1 MTAVLLIISMIL
13 HAAGFYFI
21 ALLYLKYKSVKQSE
35 EKQAAMLEEAEQ
47 SLAAYLIEFKEEN
60 EKLIAGMKMAQQKD
74 INICR
79 NSSHPQKSETE
90 PEGPEFPVLRIAH
103 EDQLE
108 LSDLMEKGH
117 PESEEKK
124 IISLYQRGFSSEQI
138 ARELNKGKT
147 EVELLLKFR
156 QN

>member
-1 MTAVLLIISMIL
+1 MTVVLLIISMIL

-21 ALLYLKYKSVKQSE
+21 ALLYLKYQSVKQSE
-35 EKQAAMLEEAEQ
+35 EKQAAILEEAEQ
-47 SLAAYLIEFKEEN
+47 SLAAYMIEFKEEN
-60 EKLIAGMKMAQQKD
+60 EKLIAGIKMAKQTD
-74 INICR
+74 INIGR
-79 NSSHPQKSETE
+79 NSSHPHKPVTE
-90 PEGPEFPVLRIAH
+90 PEEPEFPVVRIAH

-108 LSDLMEKGH
+108 LSDPIEKVQ

-124 IISLYQRGFSSEQI
+124 IISLFQQGLSSEEI
-138 ARELNKGKT
+138 AKKLNKGKT